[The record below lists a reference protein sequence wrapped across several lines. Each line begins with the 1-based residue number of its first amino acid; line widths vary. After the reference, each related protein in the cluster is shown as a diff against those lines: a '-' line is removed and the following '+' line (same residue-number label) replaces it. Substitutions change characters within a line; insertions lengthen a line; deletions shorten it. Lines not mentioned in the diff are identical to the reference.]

1 MNLNKYFLPYQLSW
15 LQDKSQIK
23 IWEKSRRI
31 GATYV
36 QSYEDV
42 EDCVEKRVPDVW
54 FSSADETAA
63 KEYID
68 YCGMWSKIFNV
79 VALNLGQIVI
89 DEDKGIK
96 ALTIEYPSGRR
107 IHGLTS
113 NPKKF
118 RSKGG
123 KVVLDEFAHHDDQRA
138 MWAAAKPSAM
148 WGDPVR
154 ILSTHFG
161 KGLFYQFV
169 ERIKSGKQK
178 YSKWSLHSTDIYQAV
193 KDGLAHKIL
202 FKTLKKIPTD
212 QEIVDWLEEQ
222 REDCGDEQIWQQ
234 EYCCNAVD
242 EASAFLTYELIVKCE
257 LDNILRS
264 LDETESDLYGGMDI
278 GRKKHLSVIWLLEKL
293 GHVKYSRQVNILEK
307 APFHVQRA
315 ALFEILKHPKMR
327 RFCIDATGLGM
338 QLAEEAQLA
347 FGKYKVEAVTFNQKV
362 KEEIAFGLLPEFEER
377 TIYIP
382 GDTNIRE
389 DLHSMKKIITASNNI
404 RFDAAY
410 SDKLGHGD
418 RFWACALA
426 LHAAADKTSG
436 PIYVTSRG
444 RRETA
449 SMMKGYE

>member
-1 MNLNKYFLPYQLSW
+1 MANKYFLPYQIDW
-15 LQDKSQIK
+15 LKDRSAIK
-23 IWEKSRRI
+23 VWEKARRI
-31 GATYV
+31 GATYT
-36 QSYEDV
+36 QSFEDV

-68 YCGMWSKIFNV
+68 YCGMWAKIFNI
-79 VALNLGQIVI
+79 VAKPLGQVI
-89 DEDKGIK
+89 LDEDKHIK
-96 ALTIEYPSGRR
+96 ALAIDIGSRR

-123 KVVLDEFAHHDDQRA
+123 KVVLDEFAHHDDPRK

-161 KGLFYQFV
+161 RGLFWQFV
-169 ERIKSGKQK
+169 HRIESGKQK
-178 YSKWSLHSTDIYQAV
+178 KSKWSLHTTDLFQAV
-193 KDGLAHKIL
+193 KDGLANKIL
-202 FKTLKKIPTD
+202 SKTLGRNPTD
-212 QEIVDWLEEQ
+212 SEIADWIEEQ
-222 REDCGDEQIWQQ
+222 REDCGDEEIWQQ

-242 EASAFLTYELIVKCE
+242 EATAFLTYELIVKCE
-257 LDNILRS
+257 LADIYKS
-264 LDETESDLYGGMDI
+264 LAEIEGDIYVGMDI

-293 GHVKYSRQVNILEK
+293 GHVKYSRQVMVLEK
-307 APFHVQRA
+307 APFKSQRE

-327 RFCIDATGLGM
+327 RACIDATGLGM
-338 QLAEEAQLA
+338 QLAEEALEA
-347 FGKYKVEAVTFNQKV
+347 FGRYRVEAVTFNNSV
-362 KEEIAFGLLPEFEER
+362 KEDLAYGLLPAFEDR
-377 TIYIP
+377 TLYIP
-382 GDTNIRE
+382 AEPEIRE
-389 DLHSMKKIITASNNI
+389 DLHSMKKIVTASNNI

-426 LHAAADKTSG
+426 NHAAADKSSG
-436 PIYVTSRG
+436 PAC
-444 RRETA
+444 TA
-449 SMMKGYE
+449 SRKRRDAADLTKGF